1 MEKLEKIIK
10 EWRAFVVE
18 DILKK
23 VNKEMKEDIE
33 ILMESLRDEGIIKE

>member
-1 MEKLEKIIK
+1 MKKLKKIIS

-33 ILMESLRDEGIIKE
+33 ILLESLRDEGIIKE